1 VPGSPGQT
9 YYYAP
14 DQIGSVR
21 RVFESASIAPAYD
34 YDPWGNLLQVT
45 PPPTDFGFAGMFN
58 EPDSGLYL
66 TQYRAYDP
74 VAGRW
79 LSRDPINRQGH
90 GVAARMVYGSRS
102 QAGSGLSLG
111 DIEVGTQRFADSIP
125 PEEDLLSSFGLSGGF
140 PVSARFQDELNP
152 YIYVYDD
159 PVDLIDPT
167 DERLRDWIAACG
179 MWIPLITGNIHGDA
193 GTAAGPRPQQMPPDP
208 TPITIP
214 ISSGGKGGKRDD

>member
-1 VPGSPGQT
+1 LTYDANGNLLSDGQREYSWDAEDRLIEITYPGEPGKRTDFVYDGLDRRTAITRTPAGGGSAVTTSYIWCGRRICQARDTTNTPTRSYFDEGEYVPGSPGQT

-45 PPPTDFGFAGMFN
+45 PPPTDFGFAGMLA

-79 LSRDPINRQGH
+79 ISRD
-90 GVAARMVYGSRS
+90 
-102 QAGSGLSLG
+102 SLG
-111 DIEVGTQRFADSIP
+111 RGRIERRTSMLTSKGTR
-125 PEEDLLSSFGLSGGF
+125 
-140 PVSARFQDELNP
+140 
-152 YIYVYDD
+152 
-159 PVDLIDPT
+159 
-167 DERLRDWIAACG
+167 
-179 MWIPLITGNIHGDA
+179 
-193 GTAAGPRPQQMPPDP
+193 
-208 TPITIP
+208 
-214 ISSGGKGGKRDD
+214 

>member
-1 VPGSPGQT
+1 MPGSPGQT

-79 LSRDPINRQGH
+79 LSRDP
-90 GVAARMVYGSRS
+90 
-102 QAGSGLSLG
+102 LG
-111 DIEVGTQRFADSIP
+111 DENIGIVLRIIHPGQTFTAS
-125 PEEDLLSSFGLSGGF
+125 EDLWHIERDDNLYAYVDNN
-140 PVSARFQDELNP
+140 PVN
-152 YIYVYDD
+152 
-159 PVDLIDPT
+159 LIDPT
-167 DERLRDWIAACG
+167 GELGRLPSPSTGSSFCPVANKPDIKQFNDAIREIGKAIGRPVTRGERRMIHDAV
-179 MWIPLITGNIHGDA
+179 TGQGLGYHDI
-193 GTAAGPRPQQMPPDP
+193 
-208 TPITIP
+208 
-214 ISSGGKGGKRDD
+214 ISEGISLLGK